1 MDDGTGDSEGDGA
14 AGGGAAGGRAA
25 RDGAARGAT
34 PWEAAA
40 PLVRAAQ
47 AGDALAMDDLL
58 ALVTPYVTRLC
69 RPIAPLDWADAV
81 QEALLAVFGG
91 LRGLR
96 DPQAF
101 YGWVRVVTVRE
112 AVRLARRGSAEQPAD
127 PEDIARLGSL
137 LPDDDGS
144 GELSAQV
151 RDVLARMP
159 VRHRAVLVL
168 RELEGLDERSA
179 AELLQVAP
187 GTVKSRLHRARSSFR
202 KAWSR

>member
-1 MDDGTGDSEGDGA
+1 MGDSTGDGTNDEE
-14 AGGGAAGGRAA
+14 
-25 RDGAARGAT
+25 
-34 PWEAAA
+34 PWDAAA
-40 PLVRAAQ
+40 ALVRAAQ
-47 AGDALAMDDLL
+47 DGDALAMDDLL

-69 RPIAPLDWADAV
+69 RPIAPVDWADAV
-81 QEALLAVFGG
+81 QESLLAVFRG

-101 YGWVRVVTVRE
+101 YGWVRTVTVRE
-112 AVRLARRGSAEQPAD
+112 AVRQARRTEVEQAAD
-127 PEDIARLGSL
+127 PDDVARLAGL
-137 LPDDDGS
+137 LSDDG

-151 RDVLARMP
+151 RDVLSRLP
-159 VRHRAVLVL
+159 VQHRAVLVL

>member
-1 MDDGTGDSEGDGA
+1 MCDSTGDGA
-14 AGGGAAGGRAA
+14 NGGE
-25 RDGAARGAT
+25 
-34 PWEAAA
+34 PWDAAA

-58 ALVTPYVTRLC
+58 VLVTPYVTRLC
-69 RPIAPLDWADAV
+69 RPIAPVDWADAV
-81 QEALLAVFGG
+81 QESLVAVFKG

-96 DPQAF
+96 DPRAF
-101 YGWVRVVTVRE
+101 YGWVRTVTVRE
-112 AVRLARRGSAEQPAD
+112 AVRQARRTAVEQPAD
-127 PEDIARLGSL
+127 PDDIARLGGL
-137 LPDDDGS
+137 LSDDG
-144 GELSAQV
+144 GELSAHV
-151 RDVLARMP
+151 RDVLARLP
-159 VRHRAVLVL
+159 VQHRAVLVL